1 MKNER
6 GFWCPGKSR
15 PNPDREVKE
24 NENGTTYRKPSK
36 ELMAMKFMKKASS
49 IANEAERDVENKVLD
64 EEFNLEW
71 RLSLS
76 GGRKRQRT
84 RQNGVDVSGKLAC
97 ECDVQHPDR
106 VVIGRRSFNGF
117 NRTVEEAYDSCVAS
131 IRSGMKPQTVQVLQ
145 VLSQQNQKEISESQR
160 SSEASSVGMAVKRR
174 GESKKLKKKRGKCK
188 S

>member
-15 PNPDREVKE
+15 PNPDREVKQ
-24 NENGTTYRKPSK
+24 NESGTTYRKPSK

-49 IANEAERDVENKVLD
+49 IANETERDVENKVLD
-64 EEFNLEW
+64 EEFNSEW

-84 RQNGVDVSGKLAC
+84 RQNGVNDSSGKLAC
-97 ECDVQHPDR
+97 ECDIQHPDR

-117 NRTVEEAYDSCVAS
+117 NRTVEEAYDACIAS
-131 IRSGMKPQTVQVLQ
+131 LRSGMKPHTVQ
-145 VLSQQNQKEISESQR
+145 VLSQQNHQKEILESQR
-160 SSEASSVGMAVKRR
+160 SSSSQVSNVGINVKRR
-174 GESKKLKKKRGKCK
+174 GEGKKKKRGKCK